1 MTVDVVTR
9 DKWDA
14 LAGSFDMLSKADDR
28 RFADDKRRLFG
39 KIAGKT
45 LLVAVGTGND
55 FKFFPPGHHIVG
67 IDISPK
73 MLAVAEKK
81 TGEYQGMIELK
92 AMDVTALDFADGS
105 FDTVATVCT
114 FCSVPRPVAGLKEL
128 RRVLKPGGHI
138 FMFEHVRSRIGPLGI
153 LQDLMTPLTR
163 RQGPDLNRD
172 TVTNVQRA
180 GFRLVRV
187 ENAYL
192 DIVKM
197 IEAAKDAV

>member
-1 MTVDVVTR
+1 MTDIATR
-9 DKWDA
+9 DKWDK
-14 LAGSFDMLSKADDR
+14 LAGSFDFLSQADDR
-28 RFADDKRRLFG
+28 RFAAAKRRLFA
-39 KIAGKT
+39 KITGKT

-73 MLAVAEKK
+73 MLAVAQPKADK
-81 TGEYQGMIELK
+81 YQGTIELRE
-92 AMDVTALDFADGS
+92 ADVTALDFPDGS

-114 FCSVPRPVAGLKEL
+114 FCSVPNPVAGLREL
-128 RRVLKPGGHI
+128 RRVLKPGGRI
-138 FMFEHVRSRIGPLGI
+138 LMFEHVRSRIGPLGI

-163 RQGPDLNRD
+163 RQGPDLNRN
-172 TVTNVQRA
+172 TVGNVQKA
-180 GFRLVRV
+180 GFRIVRV

-197 IEAAKDAV
+197 IEAENAL

>member
-1 MTVDVVTR
+1 MVDIATR

-14 LAGSFDMLSKADDR
+14 LAGSFDFLSQADDR
-28 RFADDKRRLFG
+28 RFAAAKRRLFA
-39 KIAGKT
+39 KITGKT

-55 FKFFPPGHHIVG
+55 FKFFPPGHHITG

-73 MLAVAEKK
+73 MLAVARPK
-81 TGEYQGMIELK
+81 TDKYQGTVELRE
-92 AMDVTALDFADGS
+92 ADVTALDFPDAS

-114 FCSVPRPVAGLKEL
+114 FCSVPNPVAGLREL
-128 RRVLKPGGHI
+128 RRVLKPGGRI
-138 FMFEHVRSRIGPLGI
+138 LMFEHVRSRIGPLGI

-163 RQGPDLNRD
+163 RQGPDLNRN
-172 TVTNVQRA
+172 TVGNVQKA
-180 GFRLVRV
+180 GFRILRV

-197 IEAAKDAV
+197 IEA